1 MPPSADDIQ
10 NKRFLTA
17 LRGYDKDDVHSYL
30 QEIAAHVRALEEA
43 LASPHPTAAQAE
55 AEEPAPAGDH
65 MAALLRQAANAA
77 DDILRDA
84 AEGARV
90 IRAEAERSAQRRAQE
105 GEARGSLARW
115 ATSRWH
121 REPPPG

>member
-17 LRGYDKDDVHSYL
+17 LRGYDKDEVHSYL
-30 QEIAAHVRALEEA
+30 QEVAAQLRALEEA
-43 LASPHPTAAQAE
+43 LASPRPAGPE
-55 AEEPAPAGDH
+55 AEEPAGAGDH
-65 MAALLRQAANAA
+65 VAALLRQAAGAA